1 MNNQNSRNDD
11 RREEIPPYSRLFVVC
26 SKDIEDQDLDNAF
39 KEFGEIEFS
48 YRPKDRSTGAP
59 RGVAYI
65 KYAKTSSAAA
75 AIENLD
81 QKTIPGSNKPLK
93 VMVASKK
100 NDPNDNSSTITYDR
114 LFLKVPKTSTQ
125 EEIEQ
130 HFSKFGKVE
139 SVTML
144 KDKTTQENRGLAFV
158 KFGSFLAAATA
169 LEECDKRYNAVFAA
183 PKSNDLKR
191 ERDSGS
197 SRDDRHSFNDGFN
210 SFNPSMTTTNFADYY
225 GNHDRF
231 TQQRNNIPPLINNQ
245 TSRINNSSS
254 MIRTPGQNYN
264 AITLTCTPILP
275 QRYLERLCDIVPGMQ
290 RFQFTE
296 DSFNG
301 YSKALVT
308 FEDDRAAAH
317 AVDRLNNFEFPSGE
331 LVTVKPNNPLSK
343 AADNLTSILSS
354 FKTAVDS
361 GSPDLLQL
369 ADAIAQASTLI
380 KAATTGGVPSNDVMM
395 PDNNICSVPLPPM
408 QPLARPSSNAAKRCF
423 IVCKPRP
430 PPQHILQEIFCR
442 FGDLIDVQTFPN
454 KTFAF
459 VRYASEKAAQD
470 AIKTLDDATIFGTI
484 NLKVLEADDKPKEH
498 RNRGDN
504 DHDMEHDGERKRMR
518 VSDQDHH

>member
-11 RREEIPPYSRLFVVC
+11 RKEEIPPYSRLFVVC
-26 SKDIEDQDLDNAF
+26 SNDIEERDLEDAF
-39 KEFGEIEFS
+39 KEFGEIENF

-59 RGVAYI
+59 RGVAYV

-81 QKTIPGSNKPLK
+81 QKTISGSKKPLK

-100 NDPNDNSSTITYDR
+100 DDPNDNSSSITYDR

-139 SVTML
+139 SVNIL
-144 KDKTTQENRGLAFV
+144 KDKSTQESKGLAFV
-158 KFGSFLAAATA
+158 KYRSFLEAATA
-169 LEECDKRYNAVFAA
+169 VEECDRKYKAVFAA
-183 PKSNDLKR
+183 PKTNDLKR

-197 SRDDRHSFNDGFN
+197 SRDDRYSFNDGFN
-210 SFNPSMTTTNFADYY
+210 SFNSMTMNNFADFY
-225 GNHDRF
+225 GNHDGF
-231 TQQRNNIPPLINNQ
+231 SQQRNNIPSLL
-245 TSRINNSSS
+245 NNSSS
-254 MIRTPGQNYN
+254 MMNNSTSMIKTPGQNYN
-264 AITLTCTPILP
+264 AITLTCTPMLP

-290 RFQFTE
+290 HFQFTE

-331 LVTVKPNNPLSK
+331 LVTVKPDNPLSK

-354 FKTAVDS
+354 FKNAVDS

-380 KAATTGGVPSNDVMM
+380 KAATTGGVPCNDVMM
-395 PDNNICSVPLPPM
+395 ADNNICSVPLPPM
-408 QPLARPSSNAAKRCF
+408 QPMARPSATIAKRCF
-423 IVCKPRP
+423 VVCKPRP

-459 VRYASEKAAQD
+459 ARYASERAAQE
-470 AIKTLDDATIFGTI
+470 AIRTLNGQTIYGTV
-484 NLKVLEADDKPKEH
+484 NLKVLEADDKPKDH

-504 DHDMEHDGERKRMR
+504 DHDMEDEGERKRMR
-518 VSDQDHH
+518 VSDRDHH